1 MRYEFGSTEWLAALH
16 GIIAERTEA
25 LSPSNPRLW
34 MSTCEVF
41 TNAPGH
47 LADDKGN
54 IAWSCVVE
62 NGTVDFQRAER
73 DLRYKVIADYD
84 AVLPMAQYDTL
95 GKPERRS
102 VLMAMI
108 KELLDS
114 GTMTRPFGTR
124 SDDPDAFP
132 KLHDTIAK
140 LTI

>member
-16 GIIAERTEA
+16 GIIAERTAA

-41 TNAPGH
+41 TNAPAH
-47 LADDKGN
+47 LADENGN
-54 IAWSCVVE
+54 ITWSCVIE
-62 NGTVDFQRAER
+62 DGKVDFQRTER

-84 AVLPMAQYDTL
+84 AVLPMGQYDTL
-95 GKPERRS
+95 DQPDRRA
-102 VLMAMI
+102 VLMDMI

-114 GTMTRPFGTR
+114 GGMTRPFGTR

-132 KLHDTIAK
+132 KLHDAIAK